1 MVSSHHGAKIKSH
14 SEVHFTALTWKGQI
28 LTYGYL
34 RLVRLRFICFA
45 MCRGSVCRTYPSLE
59 KNVFSSFH
67 ERRTKKKLSPHEES
81 NLRPSDFHAPMLYH

>member
-45 MCRGSVCRTYPSLE
+45 MCRGSVCQERILVWR
-59 KNVFSSFH
+59 KMFFVFS
-67 ERRTKKKLSPHEES
+67 R
-81 NLRPSDFHAPMLYH
+81 A

>member
-45 MCRGSVCRTYPSLE
+45 MCRGIERILVWR
-59 KNVFSSFH
+59 KMFFVFS
-67 ERRTKKKLSPHEES
+67 R
-81 NLRPSDFHAPMLYH
+81 A

>member
-14 SEVHFTALTWKGQI
+14 SEVHFTALTWKGQK

-45 MCRGSVCRTYPSLE
+45 MCRGSACRTYPSLE
-59 KNVFSSFH
+59 KDVFRLFTSVGQRKNS
-67 ERRTKKKLSPHEES
+67 HEES